1 MKVFDMLA
9 EMVRSVEGTFGQ
21 GAFGTFVDA
30 VVSTV
35 VGRGR
40 VAEHT
45 ECAAGA
51 RTGARIGRRKIMGM
65 HMVVGV

>member
-1 MKVFDMLA
+1 MEILDMLA
-9 EMVRSVEGTFGQ
+9 EMVRSVESTFGQ
-21 GAFGTFVDA
+21 GAFGAFVYA

-35 VGRGR
+35 VGRGW

-51 RTGARIGRRKIMGM
+51 GTGARIGRRKSMGV
-65 HMVVGV
+65 HIVVGV